1 MNMNMIMAAVA
12 ALMLGGCSIVSW
24 DYTDP
29 CYDADAKPWECRGD
43 NGNGTE
49 SAPAAEPEPSP
60 EPQSEPE
67 PEDKG
72 EQDVY

>member
-1 MNMNMIMAAVA
+1 MKNIIAAIAAV
-12 ALMLGGCSIVSW
+12 LLLGGCSIVSW

-60 EPQSEPE
+60 EPSEPESE

-72 EQDVY
+72 QEPY